1 MIQSFSL
8 QSSVATILLCCVFNL
23 NAAEAQTGLI
33 PEMSRPAGTIEI
45 LDKAALALID
55 RSQQILVRAE
65 GYSWAEGPL
74 WIADGGYLLFSD
86 VPNNI
91 IHRYEPGAGTRSYL
105 EKSGATGRY
114 PDSSSEGSNGLL
126 LDASGRLVILQH
138 GDRRVAL
145 MDAALSAPSP
155 EYVTLAE
162 DFDGKRLNSPNDGV
176 YNSKGHLYFTDP
188 PYGLPGGMTSES
200 KELAF
205 QGIYLLRP
213 DDSLQLLDDSVT
225 YPNGIAL
232 SPDESTLYLA
242 VSDKS
247 KAQWLTYDVM
257 PDGSL
262 SNQRVFHDAS
272 SLVGQEG
279 EPGLPDGLAVHS
291 SGVLFAT
298 GPGGVW
304 VFNPDGRV
312 LAKIRTGKATA
323 NCALSADEKVLFM
336 TAHDTLMTLRLN

>member
-1 MIQSFSL
+1 
-8 QSSVATILLCCVFNL
+8 
-23 NAAEAQTGLI
+23 
-33 PEMSRPAGTIEI
+33 
-45 LDKAALALID
+45 
-55 RSQQILVRAE
+55 
-65 GYSWAEGPL
+65 
-74 WIADGGYLLFSD
+74 
-86 VPNNI
+86 
-91 IHRYEPGAGTRSYL
+91 
-105 EKSGATGRY
+105 
-114 PDSSSEGSNGLL
+114 
-126 LDASGRLVILQH
+126 
-138 GDRRVAL
+138 
-145 MDAALSAPSP
+145 
-155 EYVTLAE
+155 
-162 DFDGKRLNSPNDGV
+162 
-176 YNSKGHLYFTDP
+176 
-188 PYGLPGGMTSES
+188 
-200 KELAF
+200 
-205 QGIYLLRP
+205 
-213 DDSLQLLDDSVT
+213 
-225 YPNGIAL
+225 
-232 SPDESTLYLA
+232 LYLA